1 MEKVNIEGIEI
12 IYNENQKQELEKI
25 IQIIKLNKQ
34 FFSDW
39 QNNTLDFRNK
49 TFKDFDA
56 TFDLRL
62 KGILNNSE
70 IQNALTAPD
79 LLPAI
84 YTQYL
89 IKSLPSDS
97 GINVLFEDNMS
108 DDVLYFLLACKYYNC
123 ETQFDELASSLK
135 YHEDEEVLIGWLKEY
150 QRIET
155 YNYLLKTLS
164 ETLKEYDLSFYHHIG
179 ELGIIFTGE
188 VLNFAISSQQS
199 HNLENMSLDEVDATF
214 IQFLDQIKAPIEW
227 KQEYLKLK
235 ENKDIIYEDCVNDN
249 DTSESFIGA
258 DGKRKIKVINHNTV
272 ESFISLVH
280 EFIHHITF
288 MSTQKSIPFSLLEF
302 PSIYFEKIASIYL
315 INRGYK
321 EENVNVIANKRNQNN
336 LDIYSSIFEIMLDI
350 IKYNKN
356 GQVSIEEKIESVKT
370 TDESFQKTKNKI
382 RELLKLAGVKD
393 EKLEYLKPQVIN
405 YEEIVKKQCD
415 DNILRFAKDG
425 MLILRGYQYLIA
437 NFLAKRLLEKSEIDI
452 VSKMIYITENLADFT
467 IDTLVES
474 LGIEDV
480 FDKGTAYSIHQ

>member
-1 MEKVNIEGIEI
+1 M
-12 IYNENQKQELEKI
+12 
-25 IQIIKLNKQ
+25 
-34 FFSDW
+34 
-39 QNNTLDFRNK
+39 DFRNK

-62 KGILNNSE
+62 KGILNISE

-179 ELGIIFTGE
+179 ELGLIFTGE
-188 VLNFAISSQQS
+188 VLNFARSSQQS

-249 DTSESFIGA
+249 DTSESFIDA

-336 LDIYSSIFEIMLDI
+336 LDIYSSI
-350 IKYNKN
+350 
-356 GQVSIEEKIESVKT
+356 
-370 TDESFQKTKNKI
+370 
-382 RELLKLAGVKD
+382 
-393 EKLEYLKPQVIN
+393 
-405 YEEIVKKQCD
+405 
-415 DNILRFAKDG
+415 
-425 MLILRGYQYLIA
+425 
-437 NFLAKRLLEKSEIDI
+437 
-452 VSKMIYITENLADFT
+452 
-467 IDTLVES
+467 
-474 LGIEDV
+474 
-480 FDKGTAYSIHQ
+480 